1 MTKIPTE
8 AEIRARARQ
17 LRDQGAGPHAAAQQ
31 ARREAWEASTA
42 ADEENELPPTR

>member
-1 MTKIPTE
+1 MAKIPTE

-31 ARREAWEASTA
+31 ARREAWEISTA
-42 ADEENELPPTR
+42 EDENELPPTR